1 MTSSHILGGSRETY
15 KTQQLETAV
24 NVFPLFCRAGVWE
37 PLPRRLPLILP
48 WGQASRARSAMAAL
62 TLAGGAG
69 SWPGG
74 LGSPRGTSAGAATS
88 CRQGGQPARSGRCRG
103 GQGRNGDDL
112 YDRAGKSRPPVPP
125 RLLGSAVVRGV
136 DTLGAG
142 LGAGSPIPRG
152 PAPTGL
158 SPFISSLFAKPAPV
172 FLTFSSGL
180 LPAVRNMKSISPKSA
195 QNTVQTNVFLA
206 ASLIQKSSLWPLV
219 RPERCPARPGVR
231 GPSPRPPRPSNA

>member
-1 MTSSHILGGSRETY
+1 MFSHCFVGREFGSHFPGGCLSFSHGVRPLGPALPWLHSRWRAGLAPGRGASVLPGGPPQGLPHPADRAVSLPAAGDAGEAKAGTATTCTTEPGSR
-15 KTQQLETAV
+15 AH
-24 NVFPLFCRAGVWE
+24 
-37 PLPRRLPLILP
+37 
-48 WGQASRARSAMAAL
+48 
-62 TLAGGAG
+62 
-69 SWPGG
+69 
-74 LGSPRGTSAGAATS
+74 
-88 CRQGGQPARSGRCRG
+88 
-103 GQGRNGDDL
+103 
-112 YDRAGKSRPPVPP
+112 RPPVPP

-158 SPFISSLFAKPAPV
+158 SPFISSLFAKLAPV

>member
-1 MTSSHILGGSRETY
+1 
-15 KTQQLETAV
+15 
-24 NVFPLFCRAGVWE
+24 
-37 PLPRRLPLILP
+37 
-48 WGQASRARSAMAAL
+48 MAAL
-62 TLAGGAG
+62 MLAGGAG

-206 ASLIQKSSLWPLV
+206 ASLIQKSSLWLLV

-231 GPSPRPPRPSNA
+231 GSSPRLPTPSLERVIGSWHLLAPARTLHEYQLTYLLLNPSRHVDDVTSPAFTGVKLRPRQVE